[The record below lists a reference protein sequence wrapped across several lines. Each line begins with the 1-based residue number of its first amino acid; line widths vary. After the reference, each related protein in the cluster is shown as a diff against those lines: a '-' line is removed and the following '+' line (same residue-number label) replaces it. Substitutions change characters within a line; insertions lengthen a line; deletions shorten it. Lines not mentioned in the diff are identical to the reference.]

1 MKFMLETELSDAITS
16 QTLEKGIGWMTTDQ
30 WDDFQQN
37 LLKFG
42 ALNGEVSISDAIH
55 TNFLEEIYTEGKV
68 LWP

>member
-30 WDDFQQN
+30 WDSLQQH

-42 ALNGEVSISDAIH
+42 ALDGEVSISDAIN
-55 TNFLEEIYTEGKV
+55 TNFLEEIYNEGKV
-68 LWP
+68 RWP